1 MKRITSAV
9 FLLTLF
15 LCLIAPLWAQDAKG
29 SAPAPSPAALN
40 PLRIALLKWYDVN
53 ITTSFAVGDEPRGV
67 CFDGANIWVANYG
80 SGTVT
85 KLQANDGT
93 VLGTYNV
100 GHAPANIAFD
110 GANVWV
116 TNFGSASV
124 TELRASDGTLV
135 GTFAISGQPFG
146 IAFDGANIW
155 VGNAGGSAIVTKLR
169 ASDGLISQTTPGP

>member
-1 MKRITSAV
+1 MKRFGPAAL
-9 FLLTLF
+9 FLLF
-15 LCLIAPLWAQDAKG
+15 LSLASAAPLWAQNASG

-40 PLRIALLKWYDVN
+40 PLTIALLKWYDVN

-93 VLGTYNV
+93 VLGTYSV

-116 TNFGSASV
+116 TNYGSANV
-124 TELRASDGTLV
+124 TEL
-135 GTFAISGQPFG
+135 
-146 IAFDGANIW
+146 
-155 VGNAGGSAIVTKLR
+155 
-169 ASDGLISQTTPGP
+169 